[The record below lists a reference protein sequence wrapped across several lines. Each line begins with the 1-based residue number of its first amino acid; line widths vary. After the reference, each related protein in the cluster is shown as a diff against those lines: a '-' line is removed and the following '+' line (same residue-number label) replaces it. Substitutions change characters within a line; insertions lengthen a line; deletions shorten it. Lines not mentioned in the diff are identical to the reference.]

1 MSSIVENYYA
11 GGRLGALVCC
21 GLALLAGGLGIYLTK
36 AKVDFWSGFGLALL
50 VGSALVL
57 VAGGVY
63 FVGLGSDHASYSKLL
78 ADDAPRFFA
87 EENDHMAQAL
97 RSFYWVILGEMS
109 VVLVGISLVLL
120 GQARSTEVLSGIGA
134 GIALIAVLLAFYDAF
149 NRQRATNYHEDL
161 KTSSSTRVER
171 PSAPSR

>member
-21 GLALLAGGLGIYLTK
+21 GLALLAGGVGVYLAK
-36 AKVDFWSGFGLALL
+36 AKVDFWSGFGWALF

-57 VAGGVY
+57 VAGGAY
-63 FVGLGSDHASYSKLL
+63 FVGLGNDHASYSKLL

-87 EENDHMAQAL
+87 EENDHIAQAL

-109 VVLVGISLVLL
+109 LVVVGIGLILL
-120 GQARSTEVLSGIGA
+120 GQARSTEILSGIGV
-134 GIALIAVLLAFYDAF
+134 GIALIAVLLAFYDSF
-149 NRQRATNYHEDL
+149 NRQRATSYHDDL
-161 KTSSSTRVER
+161 QASSSTRVEL
-171 PSAPSR
+171 PSAPNR